1 MARAKKTYPRVVSA
15 GGIVTDEKGEILF
28 CHPTG
33 SRWNNWRMPKG
44 LVEEGED
51 LKKAALR
58 EVLEET
64 GYECEVLAPIEAKVL
79 YRTTHEGK
87 PADKELRMFLMRAKE
102 QVKQPDWENDKF
114 KWVPPADA
122 REYAADREW
131 PLIAEALKVM
141 GFQLP
146 TTE

>member
-1 MARAKKTYPRVVSA
+1 VARTAKTYPTVVSA
-15 GGIVTDEKGEILF
+15 GGIVTNEKGEILF

-33 SRWNNWRMPKG
+33 SKWTNWRMPKG

-51 LKKAALR
+51 LRKAALR

-64 GYECEVLAPIEAKVL
+64 GYECEIIGALEAKVL

-87 PADKELRMFLMRAKE
+87 AANKELKMFLMRAGN
-102 QVKQPDWENDKF
+102 QVGKPDWENDKF
-114 KWVPPADA
+114 KWVPPEKA

-131 PLIAEALKVM
+131 PLIAEALEYLGFKV
-141 GFQLP
+141 
-146 TTE
+146 

>member
-1 MARAKKTYPRVVSA
+1 MARTAKTYPTVISA
-15 GGIVTDEKGEILF
+15 GGIVTNARGEILF

-64 GYECEVLAPIEAKVL
+64 GYECEILAPITAKVI
-79 YRTTHEGK
+79 YRTTHESK
-87 PADKELRMFLMRAKE
+87 AANKELKMFLMRAGQ
-102 QVKQPDWENDKF
+102 QVKKPDWENDEF
-114 KWVPPADA
+114 QWVPPEKA

-131 PLIAEALKVM
+131 PPIAETRQILGSDK
-141 GFQLP
+141 
-146 TTE
+146 